1 MAEIMRTYSISD
13 NLDDG
18 SIPRSPFKLE
28 HISIYLIFLFLCL
41 FIQSMFPGLRF
52 RSDIYRIW
60 IRLSRKKKKR
70 KNTDPTWIIK
80 NQVRILIKQSLNDVL
95 SQNVY

>member
-1 MAEIMRTYSISD
+1 MTQKKVQINTKILQENACGIFMAEIMRTYSISD

-70 KNTDPTWIIK
+70 KNTDPT
-80 NQVRILIKQSLNDVL
+80 
-95 SQNVY
+95 